1 LDVIKYLHM
10 TLDPRK
16 HFCHDIHSS
25 LHMRWTEN
33 GWRARP
39 CCFSSAVSTDVDTS
53 RTNWFDN
60 LWPQL
65 RSDNISDKPLDPA
78 ICAACIGDE
87 TVGKQSKRLGEI
99 IKRGNKPN
107 VGRSGPR
114 YLEITMEYTCNQ
126 ACMICR
132 PDASTLWR
140 KYARAGEFDVD
151 MPRNSPVASD
161 TDIEQFLDS
170 VDISGLDTIQIMGGE
185 PLLTD
190 RHIRLLQ
197 TMERK
202 GVDLSR
208 IELWYHTNGSCR
220 VDEETLRLWGKF
232 RQVILY
238 FSLDDTGEAFNYQR
252 FPGDWTTVTGN
263 MEWFRQQV
271 SHNVLLR
278 VERTV
283 GLLNAHRL
291 WEVERWKVENFN
303 ETRSGYQIELNTH
316 MAFGTVLSM
325 HNISARHLKFL
336 REDADRMKSLGR
348 YYPIDALEARAGSGN
363 AVRTFVE
370 AQDQRRN
377 MSIDSYFPEF
387 RSLYG

>member
-1 LDVIKYLHM
+1 M
-10 TLDPRK
+10 TPNHRK
-16 HFCHDIHSS
+16 HFCHDIHSGLQMYWS
-25 LHMRWTEN
+25 EN
-33 GWRARP
+33 GWRAKP
-39 CCFSSAVSTDVDTS
+39 CCFSGAITTTVDTS
-53 RTNWFDN
+53 RTNWFGN

-65 RSDNISDKPLDPA
+65 RSDNISDKHLDPA
-78 ICAACIGDE
+78 ICAACINDE
-87 TVGKQSKRLGEI
+87 AVGKQSRRLGEI

-107 VGRSGPR
+107 TSNPGPR
-114 YLEITMEYTCNQ
+114 YLEITLEYTCNQ
-126 ACMICR
+126 ACMICG
-132 PDASTLWR
+132 PGASTLWR
-140 KYARAGEFDVD
+140 KYTSDTEL
-151 MPRNSPVASD
+151 PRNSPVASD
-161 TDIEQFLDS
+161 ADIEQFLDS
-170 VDISGLDTIQIMGGE
+170 VDISQLDTMQILGGE

-190 RHIRLLQ
+190 RHIRLLH

-252 FPGDWTTVTGN
+252 FPGDWTTVTSN

-291 WEVERWKVENFN
+291 SEVERWKLENFN

-325 HNISARHLKFL
+325 HNISARHLEFL
-336 REDADRMKSLGR
+336 RGDAGRMKSLGR
-348 YYPIDALEARAGSGN
+348 YYPIDALEARAGSDS

-377 MSIDSYFPEF
+377 MSIGSYFPEF
-387 RSLYG
+387 RSLYS